1 MSLTQAPENSRDC
14 ICRVEKYSHCRPE
27 SYRDYER
34 IFVVDN
40 IIRQIEFIKWQ
51 TLADARCNA

>member
-34 IFVVDN
+34 VFP
-40 IIRQIEFIKWQ
+40 F
-51 TLADARCNA
+51 LALLVTCGKK